1 MKKLSNDA
9 NSDIIINNKD
19 EYSIFPSF
27 ISINKKY
34 NKFSNN
40 NNRNNNSNNNYNFNT
55 EIWPK
60 KNKKMKRIKNE
71 GKYSQKTYDIENSLS
86 NIKKQLNNVSINE
99 KHILKIHTNK
109 ASNSNSLNKLY
120 HFSTKKANTLSNLLN
135 NNKFE
140 IEKRNLILEINHI
153 SFSILKSTSGKYDL
167 FLKNKELQNE
177 NNLLKENVKFL
188 LSQIKKYKK
197 IESKKKLNEMP
208 KTNEDINIKNN
219 YKKLEKNKINNVFDI
234 INKYKKE
241 IMALKSKLKNITK
254 QNEELKEYI
263 SNNEKAVN
271 LSFNNMK
278 HFFKK
283 DSILKKPKIKN
294 NTLFNHKF
302 YYNQK
307 NNNNKDNIPLYKKKT
322 FNKTFSSFK
331 RNPYNTY
338 DGENTNGERFIQ
350 TFNNTKNNLFDT
362 NEVKNFNYTE
372 KNYKNNNNIID
383 KFNSKIKHL
392 IIIDS
397 EFTGEEKIENQ
408 INTFKKNRKINY
420 RNFNNKYNN
429 ENAHSTSIN
438 NDLYYKKTI
447 DSSKLKK
454 IYFDETFKRQTLFK
468 EYNTLNSEN
477 I

>member
-1 MKKLSNDA
+1 MKKLSNDF
-9 NSDIIINNKD
+9 NSDIIINNKN
-19 EYSIFPSF
+19 EYSIIPSF

-34 NKFSNN
+34 NKYVNN
-40 NNRNNNSNNNYNFNT
+40 NNRNNNYNYNYNT
-55 EIWPK
+55 EIFPK

-99 KHILKIHTNK
+99 KNILKIQTNK
-109 ASNSNSLNKLY
+109 NSNSNSLNKFY
-120 HFSTKKANTLSNLLN
+120 NFSTKKVNTFNNLLI
-135 NNKFE
+135 NNKKE
-140 IEKRNLILEINHI
+140 LGKKNLVVEINHI

-167 FLKNKELQNE
+167 ISKNKELQNE
-177 NNLLKENVKFL
+177 NTLLKENIKFL

-197 IESKKKLNEMP
+197 NEFKNKINELP
-208 KTNEDINIKNN
+208 KAKEDITEKNIND
-219 YKKLEKNKINNVFDI
+219 KKLEKNKINNVFDI

-241 IMALKSKLKNITK
+241 ILTLKSKLKYLTQ
-254 QNEELKEYI
+254 QNEELKELI
-263 SNNEKAVN
+263 SNKDNTLN
-271 LSFNNMK
+271 LYDNNSFKNMN
-278 HFFKK
+278 HFHKK
-283 DSILKKPKIKN
+283 DSIIKKPKIKN
-294 NTLFNHKF
+294 NALFNHKL
-302 YYNQK
+302 YYHNQR
-307 NNNNKDNIPLYKKKT
+307 NTNKDNLTLYKKKT

-331 RNPYNTY
+331 RNSYNSY
-338 DGENTNGERFIQ
+338 TNEKYNNERFIQ
-350 TFNNTKNNLFDT
+350 TFTNTKNNIFDS
-362 NEVKNFNYTE
+362 EEKNLNYTD
-372 KNYKNNNNIID
+372 KNNNIFD

-438 NDLYYKKTI
+438 NDLYFKKTI